1 MTKAKDIF
9 DYTQSFAPLCLAM
22 PYDNCGILVGDSE
35 KEVSKAIV
43 TLDITSDVIDEA
55 VRKGAE
61 LIISHH
67 PIIFSPLKSVG
78 IDSCVYKLIQNGIT
92 ALCMHTNLDL
102 SQENGV
108 NITLAKALGLENIAI
123 VEGECLLTG
132 ELQTEYSVEDFAKYV
147 KERLD
152 CQGVRYTKGEK
163 SIRRVAVACGAG
175 GDYVFNCEKLGAD
188 AFVTGEIKHHQ
199 IIKANEIGLTIV
211 DAGHYKTEDVII
223 PVLVRLLSEKFADT
237 QFYKSEAFNDN
248 VFYL

>member
-9 DYTQSFAPLCLAM
+9 DYIQEFAPLSLAM

-35 KEVSKAIV
+35 TEVSNAIV

-55 VRKGAE
+55 VARGAE

-67 PIIFSPLKSVG
+67 PIIFSPLKAVE

-108 NITLAKALGLENIAI
+108 NITLAQTLGLESIAV

-132 ELQTEYSVEDFAKYV
+132 ELPTELSVEEFALYV

-152 CQGVRYTKGEK
+152 CRGVRFTKGKK
-163 SIRRVAVACGAG
+163 SIKKVAVGCGAG

-199 IIKANEIGLTIV
+199 IIKANEIGLTVV

-223 PVLVRLLSEKFADT
+223 SVLVKLLSEKFANT
-237 QFYKSEAFNDN
+237 EFYKSEVFNDN

>member
-9 DYTQSFAPLCLAM
+9 DYIQGFAPLCLAM

-67 PIIFSPLKSVG
+67 PIIFSPLKSVLS
-78 IDSCVYKLIQNGIT
+78 DSCVYKLIQSGIT

-108 NITLAKALGLENIAI
+108 NITLTKALGLENIAT

-152 CQGVRYTKGEK
+152 CQGVRYTKGKK
-163 SIRRVAVACGAG
+163 SIKKVAVACGAG

-199 IIKANEIGLTIV
+199 IIKANEIGLTVV

-223 PVLVRLLSEKFADT
+223 PVLVNLLSEKFADT
-237 QFYKSEAFNDN
+237 QFYKSEVFNDN

>member
-9 DYTQSFAPLCLAM
+9 DYIQQFAPLSLAM

-35 KEVSKAIV
+35 KEVSKVVV
-43 TLDITSDVIDEA
+43 TLDITSEVIDEA
-55 VRKGAE
+55 VSKGAE

-67 PIIFSPLKSVG
+67 PIIFSPLKAVE

-108 NITLAKALGLENIAI
+108 NITLGKALGLENISV

-132 ELQTEYSVEDFAKYV
+132 ELQTELSAKEFALYV

-152 CQGVRYTKGEK
+152 CRGVRFTKGKK
-163 SIRRVAVACGAG
+163 SIKKVAVACGAG

-199 IIKANEIGLTIV
+199 IIKANEIGLTVV

-223 PVLVRLLSEKFADT
+223 PVLVRLLSEKFANT
-237 QFYKSEAFNDN
+237 EFYKSEVFNDN